1 MLRILSPTPNDDS
14 SSSDHHEDE
23 SSSMSI
29 LFPWISVLIGIFVYY
44 IISRYA
50 KGNKEDVFDYSF
62 MSL

>member
-1 MLRILSPTPNDDS
+1 MLRILVSPNDES
-14 SSSDHHEDE
+14 SSSDHHKDD
-23 SSSMSI
+23 SSMSI
-29 LFPWISVLIGIFVYY
+29 LFPWLSVLIGIFVYY